1 MLDDRNRLWLLYC
14 TSLKLK
20 DVDLIQ
26 KNNRIRIESPI
37 MRMSDNLTQISGLKG
52 MVRASGNGYVN
63 GLLNNYENYCS
74 NCGKLCPNLLDLR
87 FK

>member
-1 MLDDRNRLWLLYC
+1 
-14 TSLKLK
+14 
-20 DVDLIQ
+20 
-26 KNNRIRIESPI
+26 
-37 MRMSDNLTQISGLKG
+37 